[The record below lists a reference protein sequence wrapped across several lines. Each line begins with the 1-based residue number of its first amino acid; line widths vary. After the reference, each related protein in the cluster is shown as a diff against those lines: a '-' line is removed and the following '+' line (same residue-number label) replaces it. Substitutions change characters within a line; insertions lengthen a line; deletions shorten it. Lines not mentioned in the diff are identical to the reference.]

1 MVKYLIRRMNGTK
14 KRDIPGI
21 NANFSKIP
29 KPVIFEP
36 EVMKKITII
45 IIEIEI
51 MKEVII
57 KDCLPQFFNF
67 FKPNAPIILMMPIKS
82 FAKHNCI

>member
-21 NANFSKIP
+21 NANFSKIS

-36 EVMKKITII
+36 GVMKKITII

-57 KDCLPQFFNF
+57 KDCLPQFFNLSN
-67 FKPNAPIILMMPIKS
+67 PIAPIILIIPINS
-82 FAKHNCI
+82 IAKHIGI